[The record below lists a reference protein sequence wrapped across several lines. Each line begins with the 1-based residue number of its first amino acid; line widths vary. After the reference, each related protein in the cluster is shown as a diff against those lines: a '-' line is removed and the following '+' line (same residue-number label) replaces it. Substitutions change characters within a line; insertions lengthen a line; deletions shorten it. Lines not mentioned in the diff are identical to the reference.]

1 MIASRSFAGTEDIR
15 NASAHFYRS
24 AQSVSGQSSSSGGL
38 LPEMMES
45 ETPPPTSPNK
55 ADDSEVSSRRASP
68 SPVRPEDNPIDPR
81 SSQCPAP
88 DESKQKSPTPFSVR
102 SDVLRELVGRA
113 AISDEHHVLMN
124 TVMERISSAES
135 GLHEAFISLLTG
147 FEVREIICDSTAHV
161 RCALCR

>member
-1 MIASRSFAGTEDIR
+1 M
-15 NASAHFYRS
+15 
-24 AQSVSGQSSSSGGL
+24 SSSSGDL

-45 ETPPPTSPNK
+45 ETPPP
-55 ADDSEVSSRRASP
+55 DSSAPKVGDPEVSSRRASL
-68 SPVRPEDNPIDPR
+68 SPVRQEDNPIDPG

-88 DESKQKSPTPFSVR
+88 KESGQKSPTPSGVR

-113 AISDEHHVLMN
+113 AISDEHRVLMN

-135 GLHEAFISLLTG
+135 RLHEAFMSLLIG
-147 FEVREIICDSTAHV
+147 FEVRKRMYDSPAHA